1 MQNNR
6 LLKHLLT
13 NAKIIKYFNNNK
25 YVSVIIMY
33 YYSLTRL
40 FIKNTE
46 PSKNKKANNPYRL
59 LALLIQSFSLVITRP
74 N

>member
-1 MQNNR
+1 MLNHV

-25 YVSVIIMY
+25 YVSIIIMY
-33 YYSLTRL
+33 CYSLTRL

-46 PSKNKKANNPYRL
+46 PSKNNKANNPHRL
-59 LALLIQSFSLVITRP
+59 VALFIRL
-74 N
+74 

>member
-13 NAKIIKYFNNNK
+13 NAKIIKYFNADK

-33 YYSLTRL
+33 CYSLTRL

-46 PSKNKKANNPYRL
+46 PSENNKANNPHRL
-59 LALLIQSFSLVITRP
+59 LALFIQSFRLVITRP